1 VDGCR
6 VELLVV
12 PRQGEV
18 IEMVAG
24 SRPEVVAEAVAVVAV
39 VAEWAQ
45 YRSVGIAAVSRPEVV
60 AALG

>member
-1 VDGCR
+1 MEAEAVDGCR

-24 SRPEVVAEAVAVVAV
+24 SRPEVVAV